1 MIKTASRK
9 RRAALI
15 LVLLVLGV
23 LGVGTRLIMETMR
36 KRSIDHQISE
46 LQTEADRLEAK
57 RREILKMSERVTSQS
72 FLEREARL
80 RLGLQKPGEK
90 TIIVEKAPTTHE
102 EGGEGQRANNFFK
115 WWLYFFGAKE

>member
-15 LVLLVLGV
+15 LVLFCLGIF
-23 LGVGTRLIMETMR
+23 GVGTRLVIETMR
-36 KRSIDHQISE
+36 KRSIEHQIGS

-57 RREILKMSERVTSQS
+57 RREILEMSERVTSQS

-80 RLGLQKPGEK
+80 RLGLQRPGEK
-90 TIIVEKAPTTHE
+90 TVIVEKVPTTRE
-102 EGGEGQRANNFFK
+102 EGEEARRANNFFK
-115 WWLYFFGAKE
+115 WWLYFFGTKE

>member
-1 MIKTASRK
+1 MIKTASKK

-15 LVLLVLGV
+15 LVLLCFGI

-36 KRSIDHQISE
+36 KRSIEHQVGE

-57 RREILKMSERVTSQS
+57 RREILEMSERVTSQS

-90 TIIVEKAPTTHE
+90 TIIVEKVPTTRE
-102 EGGEGQRANNFFK
+102 ERGGEQRANNFLK
-115 WWLYFFGAKE
+115 WWIYFFGTKE